1 MANKLTSKED
11 RFCTL
16 VAVEGLSQ
24 RQAYRRAYTSH
35 ASDKAADVSASRLA
49 NKAKIRL
56 RLEEL
61 RAIVISPAI
70 ADRDERLRMWSE
82 MARDN
87 DLKPIDRLR
96 ASELLAKAEG
106 DFIQR
111 VETTGVTATVALSEY
126 STEDLRLMLSYMR
139 ENRNS

>member
-1 MANKLTSKED
+1 MYRFTSKED

-24 RQAYRRAYTSH
+24 RQSYREAYNSH
-35 ASDKAADVSASRLA
+35 ASDRAADVSASRLA
-49 NKAKIRL
+49 NKAKIKL

-111 VETTGVTATVALSEY
+111 VETAGITATVALSEY
-126 STEDLRLMLSYMR
+126 STEDLRLMLDYMR
-139 ENRNS
+139 ENRNA